1 MATPAHCAYCFE
13 SLSASLEKRQPLSL
27 SQVEEQ
33 WAKYT
38 SSTTGGHQGEE
49 EEEEGEPEDDD
60 DDIDPDE
67 DMTDVEAPAATGPLK
82 PPPAISRLVG
92 GASPASASA
101 SASASTNTSSSSI
114 PSSSTSTSSSSASS
128 RSSIFSA
135 LRRST
140 RADQQQSG
148 GAAIS
153 PTEAHPLFVTWNT
166 VSRGGSKSLRG
177 CIGTFEAQELSDGLR
192 SYALTSAFDDSR
204 FPPITS
210 RELPS
215 LACAV
220 TLLTNFQPAASPMS
234 WELGRHGLRIS
245 FTYHGRRYGATYL
258 PDVAKEQGW
267 TKEETMVSLMRKAGW
282 SGRRDEW
289 QRVQSLNVVTYEGSK
304 SSLGWEEWRAWR
316 EWCQGELGVEGRREM
331 N

>member
-1 MATPAHCAYCFE
+1 MATLAHCAYCFE

-27 SQVEEQ
+27 AQVEEL
-33 WAKYT
+33 WEKYT
-38 SSTTGGHQGEE
+38 RTN
-49 EEEEGEPEDDD
+49 
-60 DDIDPDE
+60 
-67 DMTDVEAPAATGPLK
+67 
-82 PPPAISRLVG
+82 
-92 GASPASASA
+92 SPA

-114 PSSSTSTSSSSASS
+114 PSTSTSSSTASSRSSAPTAASS

-140 RADQQQSG
+140 RTDDAEQQQQQQQ
-148 GAAIS
+148 AIS

-177 CIGTFEAQELSDGLR
+177 CIGTFEAQELADGLR

-210 RELPS
+210 RELPTLS
-215 LACAV
+215 CSV
-220 TLLTNFQPAASPMS
+220 TLLTNFQPASSALS

-267 TKEETMVSLMRKAGW
+267 TKEETVVSLMRKAGW
-282 SGRRDEW
+282 SGRRDDW
-289 QRVQSLNVVTYEGSK
+289 KSVPLNVVTYEGRK
-304 SSLGWEEWRAWR
+304 SSLAWEEWRRWR
-316 EWCQGELGVEGRREM
+316 EWCQGVKGVEGRREM

>member
-1 MATPAHCAYCFE
+1 MATLAHCAYCFE

-27 SQVEEQ
+27 AQVEEL
-33 WAKYT
+33 WEKYT
-38 SSTTGGHQGEE
+38 SST
-49 EEEEGEPEDDD
+49 DDD
-60 DDIDPDE
+60 LDHEDE
-67 DMTDVEAPAATGPLK
+67 DMTDEHPTTAAAAALK
-82 PPPAISRLVG
+82 PPPAISRLVSG
-92 GASPASASA
+92 GSRTSSPA

-114 PSSSTSTSSSSASS
+114 PSTSTSSSTASSRSSAPTAASS

-140 RADQQQSG
+140 RTDDAEQQQQQQ
-148 GAAIS
+148 AIS

-177 CIGTFEAQELSDGLR
+177 CIGTFEAQELADGLR

-210 RELPS
+210 RELPTLS
-215 LACAV
+215 CSV
-220 TLLTNFQPAASPMS
+220 TLLTNFQPASSALS

-267 TKEETMVSLMRKAGW
+267 TKEETVVSLMRKAGW
-282 SGRRDEW
+282 SGRRDDW
-289 QRVQSLNVVTYEGSK
+289 KSVPLNVVTYEGRK
-304 SSLGWEEWRAWR
+304 SSLAWEEWRRWR
-316 EWCQGELGVEGRREM
+316 EWCQGVKGVEGRREM